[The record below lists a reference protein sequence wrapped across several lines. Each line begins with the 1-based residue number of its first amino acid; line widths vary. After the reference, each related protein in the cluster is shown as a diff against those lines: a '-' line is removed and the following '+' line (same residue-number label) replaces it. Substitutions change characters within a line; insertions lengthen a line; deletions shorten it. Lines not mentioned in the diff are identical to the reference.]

1 MEDTGGLLVTRAHSG
16 PSREGVAG
24 TISPIWEVPAQFLTP
39 GNLEP
44 LEATC
49 WILPRQPHSGPHR
62 NWQGDQWRLGW
73 RTFAGKR
80 WGASFQDR
88 TEDPFD

>member
-1 MEDTGGLLVTRAHSG
+1 MEDTGGLLVTRPHSG

-24 TISPIWEVPAQFLTP
+24 IISPIWEVPAQFLTP
-39 GNLEP
+39 GNLE
-44 LEATC
+44 L
-49 WILPRQPHSGPHR
+49 WKQPAGSFPVSPGPDR

-73 RTFAGKR
+73 RAFAGKG
-80 WGASFQDR
+80 WGAGFQDR